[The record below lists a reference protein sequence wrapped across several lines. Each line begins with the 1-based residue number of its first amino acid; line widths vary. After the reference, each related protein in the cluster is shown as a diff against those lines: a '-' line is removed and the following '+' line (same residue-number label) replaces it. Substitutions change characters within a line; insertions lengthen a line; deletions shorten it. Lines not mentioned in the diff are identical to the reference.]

1 MNINR
6 NNYEEFFMLYAD
18 NELSAAERKNVELFI
33 AANPDLQDE
42 LEVFH
47 DFKLNPDTTIV
58 FTGKEALMKQE
69 NDAAAITIGNCE
81 AFFVLYADDELTSS
95 EKAAITS
102 FLVQHPQL
110 RPLFDLIQ
118 KTKMEPDAGI
128 VFENKEILYRK
139 EQDDRV
145 IPFGWRKIAAAAIIL
160 LLAGI
165 FWLYRLNTDSKQQAI
180 VKGKSAVTIPEQ
192 PSLNKA
198 GEKKNDLTTV
208 SEQPE
213 KEAVVTTGSKEESR
227 QPKNTATLPRTE
239 RPVNAGK
246 DEKNNETMAVVNK
259 ITEQIPDKPLEPSV
273 ITSVKNK
280 EDKDADI
287 NTAIAAAASKSVI
300 NQQLVYHNTA
310 GEEDN
315 NTIARQAVTTGNDNL
330 EVLNTS
336 VDTKNSLR
344 GFFRKASRL
353 INKKNSNDEEDGK
366 HKRILIGGFE
376 IAVR

>member
-33 AANPDLQDE
+33 AANPDLQQE
-42 LEVFH
+42 LEVFS

-58 FTGKEALMKQE
+58 FAGKEGLMKQE
-69 NDAAAITIGNCE
+69 NDAAVITVGNCE
-81 AFFVLYADDELTSS
+81 AFFVLYADDELNGS
-95 EKAAITS
+95 EKAAVSS
-102 FLVQHPQL
+102 FLARHPEL

-118 KTKMEPDAGI
+118 KTKLEPDAGI

-145 IPFGWRKIAAAAIIL
+145 IPFGWWKIAAAAIIL

-165 FWLYRLNTDSKQQAI
+165 FWLYRLNTDSKPQAI
-180 VKGKSAVTIPEQ
+180 VKGKSTVTIPEH
-192 PSLNKA
+192 PTLNKA
-198 GEKKNDLTTV
+198 DEKKNRFTTV
-208 SEQPE
+208 NEQPE

-227 QPKNTATLPRTE
+227 QPKNTASLPRTK
-239 RPVNAGK
+239 RPVNADR
-246 DEKNNETMAVVNK
+246 DEKNNETMAVVK
-259 ITEQIPDKPLEPSV
+259 ITEQTPDKPLERSV
-273 ITSVKNK
+273 ITSVKNR